1 MKTTPLFLTSLG
13 CAAAFGLAVPAAH
26 GDVLAD
32 FDFAPSGDPTS
43 DDADAGSTAGPF
55 TINSGAN
62 EGSTAGDIGFS
73 GGGEQAFVRTDA
85 TSGVGD
91 DDFFSFTITADAG
104 MTLNLDNIV
113 LDAVLTTTGTAPEPT
128 GDSTVFVTD
137 EANNVF
143 GSATFDTSG
152 LTSSGTISLGIT
164 GVTSQTFRFF
174 FDDTVDDGGDIN
186 RLNSVVL
193 NGESVIPEPATLAL
207 LGLGG
212 LMLLP
217 RRRQA

>member
-1 MKTTPLFLTSLG
+1 MMNSKLTLASLT
-13 CAAAFGLAVPAAH
+13 AAGLMLGAASAH
-26 GDVLAD
+26 ADVLAD
-32 FDFAPSGDPTS
+32 FDFAPAGDPTS
-43 DDADAGSTAGPF
+43 DDTDAGSNAGAF

-62 EGSTAGDIGFS
+62 EGSASGDIGFS
-73 GGGEQAFVRTDA
+73 SGGEQAFVRTDA

-113 LDAVLTTTGTAPEPT
+113 LDAILTTTGTAPEPT

-137 EANNVF
+137 ESNNVF
-143 GSATFDTSG
+143 GSTTFDTG
-152 LTSSGTISLGIT
+152 GVTNSSGTISLGIT

-193 NGESVIPEPATLAL
+193 NGTVIPEPASLAL

-217 RRRQA
+217 RRKRA